1 MDVLKTWSGS
11 GEDMNVGFNQNVNFN
26 GEVYHA
32 QTEDGGPA
40 NPVITTVLFK
50 GGVII
55 ASRRTNYSDIIRS
68 DKRDLVVRQVMKEQ
82 HDGLI
87 DDLKAGRIIAPPFVA
102 PDQLR

>member
-1 MDVLKTWSGS
+1 
-11 GEDMNVGFNQNVNFN
+11 MNAGFNQNVSFN

-32 QTEDGGPA
+32 QTEDGGPV

-68 DKRDLVVRQVMKEQ
+68 DKRDLVVQQVMREQ
-82 HDGLI
+82 HDGLV
-87 DDLKAGRIIAPPFVA
+87 DDLRAGRIVAVPFMT
-102 PDQLR
+102 PDVL

>member
-1 MDVLKTWSGS
+1 
-11 GEDMNVGFNQNVNFN
+11 MNVGFNQNVSFN
-26 GEVYHA
+26 GEVYHT

-68 DKRDLVVRQVMKEQ
+68 DKRDIVVRQVMREQ

-87 DDLKAGRIIAPPFVA
+87 NDLMTGRIIAVPFIT